1 MLFRAGWNSVLSLP
15 ERNEDME
22 PVRHA
27 GVLEKISPA
36 SWARLTGAVYL
47 LNFVVSGITFV
58 GKGSPWLLAVCAPAA
73 TVSYVIVTALLCYL
87 FWPVN
92 RWLSL
97 LAACFSWAGSIY
109 GYISPAYLP
118 IHINFLVFYG
128 FYCLLISYLIFR
140 SSFMPHLIGAVML
153 VPALSWMSFAWQP
166 VTRLLTPYQYV
177 AGGIGEA
184 ILTIWLLTMGVNSG
198 RWKLQAGKQFA
209 SAG

>member
-1 MLFRAGWNSVLSLP
+1 MESV
-15 ERNEDME
+15 RD
-22 PVRHA
+22 A
-27 GVLEKISPA
+27 GVLERISPA
-36 SWARLTGAVYL
+36 SWARLTGALYL
-47 LNFVVSGITFV
+47 LNFVSSLIAFS
-58 GKGSPWLLAVCAPAA
+58 GKGSPWLLAVCGPTA
-73 TVSYVIVTALLCYL
+73 TASYVAVTALLCYL

-118 IHINFLVFYG
+118 FHMNFLVFYG

-140 SSFMPHLIGAVML
+140 SRFMPHAIGAVMV
-153 VPALSWMSFAWQP
+153 VPGLSWLTFAWP
-166 VTRLLTPYQYV
+166 TLANLLAPYQYI
-177 AGGIGEA
+177 AGAIGEG

-198 RWKLQAGKQFA
+198 QWKLQAKKQVV